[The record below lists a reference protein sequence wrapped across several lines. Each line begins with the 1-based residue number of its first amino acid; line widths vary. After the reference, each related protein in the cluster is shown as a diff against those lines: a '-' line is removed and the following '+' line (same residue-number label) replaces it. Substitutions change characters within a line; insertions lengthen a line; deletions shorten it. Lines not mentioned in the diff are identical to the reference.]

1 MGVSRFKE
9 LKQES
14 AGVSWT
20 RLFFKKPSFLFNSSV
35 SHLVCEKCGTAYLF
49 QRIIKDGER
58 ARRYYCP
65 GCGNQKI
72 LKRIRSR
79 PVF

>member
-1 MGVSRFKE
+1 MEVSRFKE
-9 LKQES
+9 IEREN

-35 SHLVCEKCGTAYLF
+35 SHLVCDKCGTVYLF
-49 QRIIKDGER
+49 QRIFKDGER

-65 GCGNQKI
+65 GCGSQKI
-72 LKRIRSR
+72 LKRIRSTT
-79 PVF
+79 VV